1 MALSQGDTVYNIFDD
16 IKSIDF
22 FLGTIF
28 SYVLF
33 VLFIIIIMN
42 IFLGIVGEAFV
53 SKKEKK
59 YDQKW
64 FYMIL
69 KIEQNEKAK
78 KMLYEE
84 EKEAVKNKTPKELLK
99 YRLDKIYDE
108 FDDFQKLTVLIIS
121 KSTTKNI
128 IELGSR
134 FDELLTIIN
143 KKMNI
148 IKETI
153 KVNM

>member
-1 MALSQGDTVYNIFDD
+1 
-16 IKSIDF
+16 
-22 FLGTIF
+22 
-28 SYVLF
+28 
-33 VLFIIIIMN
+33 
-42 IFLGIVGEAFV
+42 
-53 SKKEKK
+53 
-59 YDQKW
+59 
-64 FYMIL
+64 MIL